1 MLYNITA
8 RMHPREWGLVFGVLI
23 ASGVAVAQAPEPPP
37 GTNEPRP
44 ASAAGNLVPSGE
56 TTTPGE
62 AVTPEENPG
71 APAVGEVTGDSVY
84 VRSGASE
91 NHYTITK
98 LARGEKIQIVG
109 RTGEWLE
116 ISPPAGVF
124 SLVSGDFVDTQ
135 DDKTGVING
144 DNVRVRAGSLLNDNK
159 YTVQAQ
165 MAKGAKVEI
174 LGRNP
179 DGFLRIA
186 PPPGATVWI
195 NRAYV
200 RVLSGA
206 AAIPDDEARR
216 FAAGDKPVTANTGD
230 DATLPPIEDKPGDPG
245 SAARAGKTV
254 DAAADPSR
262 SALSAQFQYN
272 ELRTIDAAVRAELD
286 KPVRQRNL
294 RPYLDQF
301 RAVEENPADEVNR
314 KYAKARVEQL
324 MGMMSVINTVGT
336 MEGLNETAESKRREY
351 LESRASLS
359 RPVTEVPDTLD
370 AKGELRVSALYPLGR
385 EPRRLRLVDTS
396 SAAERTI
403 GYVEAPAD
411 SPVDVEKYIGGYV
424 GVRAATKRWQEGG
437 VNPVP
442 IFVLGELVFLERP
455 AGSTDSATPQPAP
468 SP

>member
-1 MLYNITA
+1 MSYGNNA
-8 RMHPREWGLVFGVLI
+8 RVRPLLWIVAVTVLVGGAF
-23 ASGVAVAQAPEPPP
+23 AVAQAPEKPAGGHEQAAAPAA
-37 GTNEPRP
+37 NVDP
-44 ASAAGNLVPSGE
+44 ASE
-56 TTTPGE
+56 TPFNSE
-62 AVTPEENPG
+62 SAPPNVNSS

-98 LARGEKIQIVG
+98 LTRGEKVQIVG

-116 ISPPAGVF
+116 IAPPAGVF

-144 DNVRVRAGSLLNDNK
+144 DNVRVRAGSLLTDNK

-165 MAKGAKVEI
+165 LAKGAKVDI

-206 AAIPDDEARR
+206 AAIPDDEAKR

-254 DAAADPSR
+254 DAAAEPSR

-455 AGSTDSATPQPAP
+455 AGSTDGATAQPAP

>member
-1 MLYNITA
+1 MSIIFKA
-8 RMHPREWGLVFGVLI
+8 RMRPQAWVLI
-23 ASGVAVAQAPEPPP
+23 VAALTGGAFADAQTPDQPAGNSEPRAASPTDNAAPPDESQTNTETSAPE
-37 GTNEPRP
+37 
-44 ASAAGNLVPSGE
+44 ADSS
-56 TTTPGE
+56 
-62 AVTPEENPG
+62 
-71 APAVGEVTGDSVY
+71 APAAGEVTGDNVY

-91 NHYTITK
+91 NHYTITR
-98 LARGEKIQIVG
+98 LARGDKVHIVG

-116 ISPPAGVF
+116 ITPPPGVF

-135 DDKTGVING
+135 DDKSGVING

-165 MAKGAKVEI
+165 LSKGAKVDI

-179 DGFLRIA
+179 DGFLQIA

-195 NRAYV
+195 NRAFV

-206 AAIPDDEARR
+206 AAIPDDEAAR
-216 FAAGDKPVTANTGD
+216 FAAGVKPTTANTGA

-245 SAARAGKTV
+245 SAARAGKSV
-254 DAAADPSR
+254 DAASDPSK

-294 RPYLDQF
+294 RPHLDQY
-301 RAVEENPADEVNR
+301 RAIEENPADEVNR
-314 KYAKARVEQL
+314 KYAKARVEQM
-324 MGMMSVINTVGT
+324 MGMTSVINTVGS

-359 RPVTEVPDTLD
+359 RPVTDVPDTLD

-385 EPRRLRLVDTS
+385 EPRRLRLVDAS
-396 SAAERTI
+396 NPAERTI
-403 GYVEAPAD
+403 GYVEVPAD

-455 AGSTDSATPQPAP
+455 AGSTDSATTQPP